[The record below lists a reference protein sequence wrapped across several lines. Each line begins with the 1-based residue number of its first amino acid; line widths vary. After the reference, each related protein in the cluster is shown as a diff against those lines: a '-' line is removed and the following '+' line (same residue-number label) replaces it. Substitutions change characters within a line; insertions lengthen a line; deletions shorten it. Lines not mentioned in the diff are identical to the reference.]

1 MAIVEFS
8 CGLVASSTRFSE
20 SVIFRVPYSAHV
32 HVLFVT
38 DKESFI
44 VKLYKCSPLIAESIG
59 YLLKNYDH
67 IFKYYLVM

>member
-20 SVIFRVPYSAHV
+20 SVIFRVPNSAHI
-32 HVLFVT
+32 HVLSVT
-38 DKESFI
+38 DMESFI
-44 VKLYKCSPLIAESIG
+44 VKLYKCSSLIAESIG
-59 YLLKNYDH
+59 CLLKNYDD

>member
-8 CGLVASSTRFSE
+8 CGLVASSTRFS
-20 SVIFRVPYSAHV
+20 VPNSAHV
-32 HVLFVT
+32 HVLSVT
-38 DKESFI
+38 DMESFI

-59 YLLKNYDH
+59 CLLKNYDD